1 MSLKRK
7 VKKLPVRNKKNFP
20 YKLVKV
26 WWEDIVSDSSWN
38 DIVDI
43 KKSQTAIC
51 CSVGWLVYQDQFRVI
66 LMADFSFEP
75 NEEIKQGGSTT
86 TIPTKNILKIK
97 SLIDA

>member
-1 MSLKRK
+1 VSLKRK
-7 VKKLPVRNKKNFP
+7 VKKLPEKNKKNFP

-51 CSVGWLVYQDQFRVI
+51 CSVGWLVYQDQFRVV